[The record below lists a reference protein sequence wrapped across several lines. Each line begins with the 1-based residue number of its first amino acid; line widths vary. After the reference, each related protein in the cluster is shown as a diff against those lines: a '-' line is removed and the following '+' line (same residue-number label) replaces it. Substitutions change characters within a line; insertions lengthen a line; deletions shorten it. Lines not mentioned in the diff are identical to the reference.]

1 MRPLYLKI
9 RGLNSFIEE
18 QHIDF
23 EKLTSKGIFG
33 IFGPTGSGKSSILD
47 AITLA
52 LYGKISRDTTEF
64 INSNCEN
71 LYINFKFEIS
81 SKVYK
86 FERTMK
92 KDKKE
97 RGKYKTSSAKVID
110 ATNGNDTDGEKVIAE
125 GASEVKS
132 AAQSIIGL
140 GSEDFTRSVVLPQGK
155 FSEFLKLKGK
165 DRRDMLERI
174 FGLEK
179 YGKNLMNKIKRA
191 KNENENKLLEV
202 NSKIDYLGDI
212 DDKKFE
218 EVKSRLSEINSREK
232 EIKSKKIEI
241 DNIYEKYKTIW
252 AVQTEYNDTI
262 QKMQKV
268 NEKKKEID
276 EKKKKL
282 SYIGNAKIVKP
293 FCINIEE
300 TNSKLIKNESELKSS
315 SQIYEKLK
323 SEYEKVQKVYLEFFE
338 KKNNEVPEL
347 IKLQEN
353 VKNAVKL
360 DEEKNKLCEDI
371 KKISSE
377 SSIEK
382 NKIEKYKLR
391 LKEFEEKIKDYDD
404 QVSNNEKIVQ
414 SLFVD
419 SEYRKKVQNA
429 YEIEKDFLNT
439 GKNVS
444 EIKDRKNKE
453 EKALCEKKGQILKL
467 QESWKDKFKDVSF
480 GSSEMLLKLQED
492 VNSYK
497 EKSKRVESLISKKA
511 EAEKEIEEHFK
522 NIKNFQ
528 KKLDNILK
536 PMQSIEKNEKRFM
549 AAVLSQGLEEG
560 EPCPVC
566 GAVHHVKLA
575 EEVSQSSRED
585 LLKFKKLKEDH
596 RKLELNIQKENI
608 LYDSKKGE
616 TESISK
622 EIFELTD
629 GGGLLC
635 GDSEKASE
643 KLKYE
648 AEIKEKEF
656 SSTKLFIENI
666 TEEKSKLDKECA
678 RIEQALDG
686 DIKTL
691 KDQEDKLKG
700 LSKGYKTYKDEIN
713 VLSFKDEME
722 NINEKDS
729 KSCKLNEKI
738 KNVRVSLKKCMD
750 EKEKVKNSFIES
762 SKNLVKQEEIIKQKK
777 IACDDDIKEIEKVC
791 EPDRL
796 KNYLK
801 EISDKIDV
809 INKEEEKNRK
819 INDDIKKKCEQA
831 KNAESNF
838 KKENETLSVLLNEQE
853 EKLDNVLKENEIDNL
868 DEIREY
874 FSDIKNESLIRN
886 EIEDYENNI
895 TILKSSI
902 TELKRKLN
910 GKSIDEEDY
919 KSIIKNKGDA
929 QEEYDSAIKEG
940 SRYLEIKNQ
949 MEKGIQNLK
958 IFKEKKKKIEH
969 EKSIIYDI
977 EKLVEGNRF
986 VEFAASNELRYIA
999 LEASKRLKKITRD
1012 RYALEIDA
1020 DNNFTMRDDFNG
1032 GAVRSVN
1039 TLSGGETFLTSLALA
1054 LALSSKIQLKGS
1066 APLEFFFLDE
1076 GFGTLDS
1083 NLLDTV
1089 MSSLERLQSKR
1100 LSIGIISHVDE
1111 LKNRVPVKL
1120 IVEPA
1125 KPGICGSRVRIEL
1138 T

>member
-1 MRPLYLKI
+1 MKMRPLYLKI
-9 RGLNSFIEE
+9 KGLNSFIEE
-18 QHIDF
+18 QCIDF

-64 INSNCEN
+64 INSNCED
-71 LYINFKFEIS
+71 LYISFKFEIS
-81 SKVYK
+81 SKVYT

-110 ATNGNDTDGEKVIAE
+110 ETDSRKVIAE
-125 GASEVKS
+125 GASEVKN

-191 KNENENKLLEV
+191 KNKNEDKLLEI

-218 EVKSRLSEINSREK
+218 EVKSRLYEIDGKEK
-232 EIKSKKIEI
+232 EIKSRKTEA
-241 DNIYEKYKTIW
+241 DNLYEKYKTIW
-252 AVQTEYNDTI
+252 AVQTEYNDAI
-262 QKMQKV
+262 LKMQKV

-276 EKKKKL
+276 EKKKKV
-282 SYIGNAKIVKP
+282 SYIGKAKAVRP

-300 TNSKLIKNESELKSS
+300 TNSKLIRNESELKKG
-315 SQIYEKLK
+315 SQFYEGLK
-323 SEYEKVQKVYLEFFE
+323 SKCENVQKIYLEFFE
-338 KKNNEVPEL
+338 KKNSEVPRL

-360 DEEKNKLCEDI
+360 NDEKDSLLEDI
-371 KKISSE
+371 KKISFE
-377 SSIEK
+377 RDGERK
-382 NKIEKYKLR
+382 KIEKYKLS
-391 LKEFEEKIKDYDD
+391 LNEFEKNIKEYND
-404 QVSNNEKIVQ
+404 QVSNDEKRVQ
-414 SLFVD
+414 SIFVD
-419 SEYRKKVQNA
+419 SEYRKKVQKA
-429 YEIEKDFLNT
+429 YETEKDFLNIN
-439 GKNVS
+439 KNVS
-444 EIKDRKNKE
+444 EIKDKKNE
-453 EKALCEKKGQILKL
+453 EDKALCEKKEQILKIQKNWKDEFGNVLFGSSEMILKL
-467 QESWKDKFKDVSF
+467 QE
-480 GSSEMLLKLQED
+480 E

-497 EKSKRVESLISKKA
+497 EKSKRAESLISKK
-511 EAEKEIEEHFK
+511 EEIKKEIDDHLK
-522 NIKNFQ
+522 NVHKLQ
-528 KKLDNILK
+528 KKLDSILK
-536 PMQSIEKNEKRFM
+536 PIQSMEKNEEKFM

-560 EPCPVC
+560 KPCPVC

-575 EEVSQSSRED
+575 EEVSQGSRED
-585 LLKFKKLKEDH
+585 MIRLNELKELKEDE
-596 RKLELNIQKENI
+596 RKLELDIQKENI
-608 LYDSKKGE
+608 LYDSKEGE
-616 TESISK
+616 AERISK
-622 EIFELTD
+622 EISELID
-629 GGGLLC
+629 GDRPVCENG
-635 GDSEKASE
+635 EKRVE
-643 KLKYE
+643 KFKLETALKE
-648 AEIKEKEF
+648 QKFNDTRIM
-656 SSTKLFIENI
+656 IENI
-666 TEEKSKLDKECA
+666 AEEKNKLDKECA
-678 RIEQALDG
+678 RIEEALDG
-686 DIKTL
+686 DVKALNEKEENL
-691 KDQEDKLKG
+691 KKLEKE
-700 LSKGYKTYKDEIN
+700 YKDYKCEIN
-713 VLSFKDEME
+713 VSSFKDEME

-729 KSCKLNEKI
+729 KSFKLNEEIKKI
-738 KNVRVSLKKCMD
+738 RTCLKDCMD
-750 EKEKVKNSFIES
+750 KKEGIKNSFVES

-777 IACDDDIKEIEKVC
+777 AACDADIKEIEKVC
-791 EPDRL
+791 APNRL
-796 KNYLK
+796 NGYLK
-801 EISDKIDV
+801 EISEKIDN
-809 INKEEEKNRK
+809 INEEEEKNRK
-819 INDDIKKKCEQA
+819 ISEDMRKKCEEA
-831 KNAESNF
+831 KNAESSLT
-838 KKENETLSVLLNEQE
+838 KEKETLTILLKEQE
-853 EKLDNVLKENEIDNL
+853 QKLSNVLEENKIDNIE
-868 DEIREY
+868 EIKKY
-874 FSDIKNESLIRN
+874 FDDIKNESAMKK
-886 EIEDYENNI
+886 EIEDYENNV

-902 TELKRKLN
+902 EELRRKLN
-910 GKSIDEEDY
+910 GKNIDEEDY
-919 KSIIKNKGDA
+919 KSLIKKKKDTE
-929 QEEYDSAIKEG
+929 EEYDSIIKEG

-949 MEKGIQNLK
+949 MEKGLQNLK

-969 EKSIIYDI
+969 EKSLIYDI

-999 LEASKRLKKITRD
+999 LEASKRLKNITRD

-1020 DNNFTMRDDFNG
+1020 NNNFTMRDDFNG

-1100 LSIGIISHVDE
+1100 LSIGIISHVEE

-1125 KPGICGSRVRIEL
+1125 KPGICGSKVRIEL